1 MQWMVIEARKLAE
14 EIQSLN
20 ASSQQYGDV
29 DRMLQ
34 SLNALGYD
42 EAAQHVYGMNYGDWK
57 KRHMK
62 KATDDQMER
71 FEASKPLW
79 AKHDKELLEKRGE
92 NPPPPGGMAQSKTM
106 APSLVHSSST
116 QLASN
121 VCCQDLDGDKNKDGN
136 PSAQQLAPPIK
147 TSRTRTLPEYQ
158 PPPPPSRGVEFALGI
173 LTVSDR
179 ASSGMYETGD
189 LSGPAVVKA
198 VDDALQSLN
207 NVGFSTSRTVMAI
220 VPDDINSIQEKLKQ
234 WSDQNSSSDDPSPT
248 MDLILT
254 TGGTGFAP
262 RDVTPEA
269 TMGVLDRPCPGLVAF
284 CTAECS
290 KLQPLASL
298 SRGTAGL
305 RNKTLIVN
313 LPGNPKG
320 VGEIIPILLPLVL
333 HCLHDLQHPA
343 EF

>member
-1 MQWMVIEARKLAE
+1 MVVEARKLADE
-14 EIQSLN
+14 LQSQTD
-20 ASSQQYGDV
+20 SQQFGNV
-29 DRMLQ
+29 DKILQ

-57 KRHMK
+57 KRHLK
-62 KATDDQMER
+62 KATDDEMAH
-71 FEASKPLW
+71 FEASKSLW
-79 AKHDKELLEKRGE
+79 AKHDKQVLAKRE
-92 NPPPPGGMAQSKTM
+92 DNPPPVGVG
-106 APSLVHSSST
+106 PSTISADVGTSSISSAST

-121 VCCQDLDGDKNKDGN
+121 VCCQDVDNTTML
-136 PSAQQLAPPIK
+136 QQQKQSSPPAK
-147 TSRTRTLPEYQ
+147 KSRTRELPEYQ
-158 PPPPPSRGVEFALGI
+158 TPAPPSRGVEFSLGI

-179 ASSGMYETGD
+179 ASSGTYETGD
-189 LSGPAVVKA
+189 LSGPAVSQA
-198 VDDALQSLN
+198 VDDTLKTLKGS
-207 NVGFSTSRTVMAI
+207 GFGTSQVVTAI
-220 VPDDINSIQEKLKQ
+220 VPDDINAIQEKLKQ
-234 WSDQNSSSDDPSPT
+234 WSDQEDDNSSETTSPT

-269 TMGVLDRPCPGLVAF
+269 TMGILDRSCPGLVAF

-320 VGEIIPILLPLVL
+320 VGEIIPILLPLAL

>member
-1 MQWMVIEARKLAE
+1 MVIEARKLAE
-14 EIQSLN
+14 EIQSQN
-20 ASSQQYGDV
+20 ATSQQYGDV
-29 DRMLQ
+29 DQILQ
-34 SLNALGYD
+34 SLDALGYD

-62 KATDDQMER
+62 RATDDQMER

-79 AKHDKELLEKRGE
+79 AKHNKELLEKRGE
-92 NPPPPGGMAQSKTM
+92 NPPPPSSGMVQSKTM
-106 APSLVHSSST
+106 EPSLVHSSGT

-121 VCCQDLDGDKNKDGN
+121 VCCQDVDSVNRMNEKSTTT
-136 PSAQQLAPPIK
+136 PQQPAIPVK

-179 ASSGMYETGD
+179 ASSGTYETGD
-189 LSGPAVVKA
+189 LSGPAVSQA
-198 VDDALQSLN
+198 VGDALKSLKN
-207 NVGFSTSRTVMAI
+207 SGFLTSQTVTAI
-220 VPDDINSIQEKLKQ
+220 VPDDINAIQEKLKQ
-234 WSDQNSSSDDPSPT
+234 WSDQNSNDDEPSPT

-262 RDVTPEA
+262 RDITPEA